1 MNFHYF
7 KNDDIGANRQRCS
20 LGIIYLL
27 FFVLLGEGYIF
38 GGGTAKQGE
47 LPFMA
52 LLGYITEYNEIRYQ
66 CGGALINRF
75 AS

>member
-1 MNFHYF
+1 MLSQYHL
-7 KNDDIGANRQRCS
+7 S
-20 LGIIYLL
+20 PL
-27 FFVLLGEGYIF
+27 FVLLGEGYIF
-38 GGGTAKQGE
+38 GGETAKQGE

-52 LLGYITEYNEIRYQ
+52 LLGYRTEYNEIRYQ